1 MLTTKNFVTFSK
13 KCYMRVSF
21 HEKTTTAPPP
31 ATTTTTTATTT
42 PTATTTS
49 RSVEICHRH
58 VQSIFS
64 SGLKPLPSKQ
74 FKPSAVSFFAISG
87 NAVNRFNCCS
97 FKNCNSLKMWNVGWV
112 FWQHLWHLLGYNC
125 VTNPLKMFEFIGLWN
140 SRALSPPLLG
150 C

>member
-31 ATTTTTTATTT
+31 ATTTTTIAATT

-97 FKNCNSLKMWNVGWV
+97 FKKLQQFENVKCWLSV
-112 FWQHLWHLLGYNC
+112 LATF
-125 VTNPLKMFEFIGLWN
+125 VT
-140 SRALSPPLLG
+140 PPWLQL
-150 C
+150 